1 VRFFCILFLSV
12 LVVCCTAQELVTI
25 NVVYQPGNTYHYV
38 EVEEK
43 TESCKGTGVLDF
55 GDEEVPNPATSTTK
69 STINKVIHTG
79 VINRDSS
86 FPITIHHR
94 RTREVQGRGFYK
106 EGVYQD
112 SVIVRGNCWND
123 SLKFDSVQLLPRN
136 DYLIRDAAIAKVRE
150 TLFDY
155 NYAAGFFEI
164 NNRKL
169 RPGETF
175 INVISRPRGK
185 EESYMD
191 TMVFTLLQVDQ
202 NIAVLS
208 FTRHGTFDYK
218 TSHIDKHSEFHIT
231 GEIKVDLEKQLII
244 QRNQEDRFFELEKM
258 LGLQSEIQTSII
270 TVMTET
276 LVE

>member
-1 VRFFCILFLSV
+1 M
-12 LVVCCTAQELVTI
+12 
-25 NVVYQPGNTYHYV
+25 YQPEKTYHFV
-38 EVEEK
+38 EIEDR
-43 TESCKGTGVLDF
+43 TDSGESKGIF
-55 GDEEVPNPATSTTK
+55 FSDEDDEIPNPATWTTK
-69 STINKVIHTG
+69 TTINKLIHTG
-79 VINRDSS
+79 AINSDSS
-86 FPITIHHR
+86 FPITIDQH
-94 RTREVQGRGFYK
+94 RTREIRGKGVYK
-106 EGVYQD
+106 EGIYLD
-112 SVIVRGNCWND
+112 SLSVFGIYSGD

-136 DYLIRDAAIAKVRE
+136 DYLIRDAANAKVRE
-150 TLFDY
+150 TLNNY
-155 NYAAGFFEI
+155 NSTADFFEI
-164 NNRKL
+164 KNRKL
-169 RPGETF
+169 RSGETF

-208 FTRHGTFDYK
+208 FTRLGTFDYK